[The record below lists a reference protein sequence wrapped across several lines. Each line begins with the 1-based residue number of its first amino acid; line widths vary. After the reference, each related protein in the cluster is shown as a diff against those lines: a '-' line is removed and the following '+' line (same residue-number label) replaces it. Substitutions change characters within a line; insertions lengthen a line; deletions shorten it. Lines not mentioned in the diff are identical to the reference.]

1 MDNGHNSESGLGENG
16 RWQPIRWYESL
27 LRAHVKFWNLH
38 SRGDTMFTK
47 VKKRM
52 NLCRRWSGSL
62 FLARISLAVGLTVPL
77 GSAVA
82 GDEPLI
88 LTKIVERGDPADG
101 LGENLLFADF
111 GNHPQLEAILGPG
124 GAPVRINKQGNVSF
138 HAFATEDGG
147 LGECPFI
154 DITQCPPAGLFRVVN
169 NRLQLIAAVGD
180 EAPGTGQPFLGFP
193 AFFPV
198 TPHLSN
204 GQAALL
210 ADIGEIPFD
219 GQAGIWS
226 DQSGALELL
235 LLEGET
241 MLPGMP
247 QDGELTRPF
256 FFKHEADAI
265 FFVGELDTDQLPTDF
280 HSQGLWRIIDGNF
293 EPIGVAGTAAPG
305 FPKGVV
311 FGDSDNT
318 NILGTFGT
326 FDNDDAGRVAF
337 HAFVRGPGIET
348 RDDEAIWI
356 ETDRGFEIFLR
367 EDEPV
372 PPGLFDP
379 GSTFSNGNVLEG
391 AFFNTASPPIR
402 MNNNGD
408 IVFYS
413 EVDVPGD
420 PPRVPTLWS
429 NRNGKLELVM
439 RGRQRG
445 VAFSVPGDEA
455 PGVPNGHFFFPNTI
469 DIHDSG
475 DIVLRA
481 VVETNN
487 DIFDSTMGIWVDRGD
502 GFEPVAF
509 EEGPVPEMPG
519 VTFLPEIGNVRG
531 VGRFVLESDGTIVYT
546 GRFIDNGF
554 LTVGVFRHPTDGP
567 ATLLF
572 KTFGEVNIDGDDI
585 RTILKFTLGQGSSE
599 AGAKVVEVFFTDG
612 SVGLYSYDF
621 NPDTSIPGDLDGD
634 GTVGVSDLLI
644 LLASWGPCADCED
657 CGADLDGN
665 CIVGVS
671 DLLILLGNWG

>member
-1 MDNGHNSESGLGENG
+1 MNIS
-16 RWQPIRWYESL
+16 RRQPSRL
-27 LRAHVKFWNLH
+27 L
-38 SRGDTMFTK
+38 
-47 VKKRM
+47 
-52 NLCRRWSGSL
+52 
-62 FLARISLAVGLTVPL
+62 LAGIGFPAAFVLPL
-77 GSAVA
+77 GTAVA
-82 GDEPLI
+82 GDEPTI
-88 LTKIVERGDPADG
+88 LTKIVEVGDPADG
-101 LGENLLFADF
+101 LGENLVFADF
-111 GNHPQLEAILGPG
+111 GNHPQLEALLGPG
-124 GAPVRINKQGNVSF
+124 GTPVRIDKQGNVSF
-138 HAFATEDGG
+138 HAYATEDGG
-147 LGECPFI
+147 LGECPFV
-154 DITQCPPAGLFRVVN
+154 DITQCPPAGLFRVVD
-169 NRLQLIAAVGD
+169 NRLQLIVAVGD

-198 TPHLSN
+198 TPHLSD

-210 ADIGEIPFD
+210 GDIGENVFAS
-219 GQAGIWS
+219 QAGIWS

-235 LLEGET
+235 VLEGET
-241 MLPGMP
+241 VLPGMP

-256 FFKHEADAI
+256 FFKHEAETI
-265 FFVGELDTDQLPTDF
+265 FLVSEFDTDQLPTDF
-280 HSQGLWRIIDGNF
+280 HPQGLWRIIDGKF

-305 FPKGVV
+305 FPEGVV
-311 FGDSDNT
+311 FGDSGNI

-337 HAFVRGPGIET
+337 TAFVRGPGIEV

-367 EDEPV
+367 EGELV

-391 AFFNTASPPIR
+391 AFLNTASPPIR

-420 PPRVPTLWS
+420 PPRVPTVWS
-429 NRNGKLELVM
+429 NRNGELELVM

-445 VAFSVPGDEA
+445 VAFSVLGDEA

-469 DIHDSG
+469 DIHDNG

-481 VVETNN
+481 FVETNN
-487 DIFDSTMGIWVDRGD
+487 NIFDSTIGIWVDRGD

-519 VTFLPEIGNVRG
+519 VTFLPEIQNVRG
-531 VGRFVLESDGTIVYT
+531 VGQFVLESDGTIVYT

-554 LTVGVFRHPTDGP
+554 ITVGVFRHPTDGP

-572 KTFGEVNIDGDDI
+572 KTFGDVNIDDAGDDI
-585 RTILKFTLGQGSSE
+585 RTILNFNLGSGSSG

-612 SVGLYSYDF
+612 SVGLYSYEF
-621 NPDTSIPGDLDGD
+621 NPDTSILGDLNGD
-634 GTVGVSDLLI
+634 GTVGASDLLI
-644 LLASWGPCADCED
+644 LLASWGLCDDCED
-657 CGADLDGN
+657 CSADIDGN
-665 CIVGVS
+665 CAVGAS
-671 DLLILLGNWG
+671 DLLILLSNWG

>member
-1 MDNGHNSESGLGENG
+1 
-16 RWQPIRWYESL
+16 
-27 LRAHVKFWNLH
+27 
-38 SRGDTMFTK
+38 
-47 VKKRM
+47 M
-52 NLCRRWSGSL
+52 NLRRRRSGSL

-77 GSAVA
+77 STAVA

-88 LTKIVERGDPADG
+88 LTKIVELGDPADG
-101 LGENLLFADF
+101 LGEGLVFADF
-111 GNHPQLEAILGPG
+111 GNHPQLEAVLGPG
-124 GAPVRINKQGNVSF
+124 GTPVRIDKQGNVSF
-138 HAFATEDGG
+138 HAYATEDGG
-147 LGECPFI
+147 LGECPFN
-154 DITQCPPAGLFRVVN
+154 DILQCPPAGLFRVVDDQ
-169 NRLQLIAAVGD
+169 LQLIVAVGD
-180 EAPGTGQPFLGFP
+180 EAPGTDQAFLGFP

-210 ADIGEIPFD
+210 GDIGEIPFN

-247 QDGELTRPF
+247 QDGEVARPF
-256 FFKHEADAI
+256 FFKHENDVI
-265 FFVGELDTDQLPTDF
+265 FFVSKFNTDQLPTDLRP
-280 HSQGLWRIIDGNF
+280 QGLWRIIDGNF

-305 FPKGVV
+305 FPEGVV
-311 FGDSDNT
+311 FGDTANT

-337 HAFVRGPGIET
+337 TAFVRGPGIEV

-391 AFFNTASPPIR
+391 AFLNTASPPIR
-402 MNNNGD
+402 MNNNSD

-420 PPRVPTLWS
+420 PPRVPTVWS
-429 NRNGKLELVM
+429 NRNGELELVM

-445 VAFSVPGDEA
+445 VAFSVPGDEV
-455 PGVPNGHFFFPNTI
+455 PGVPNGNFFFPNMI
-469 DIHDSG
+469 DIHDNR
-475 DIVLRA
+475 DIVVRA
-481 VVETNN
+481 FVETNN
-487 DIFDSTMGIWVDRGD
+487 DIFDSTIGIWVDRGD

-531 VGRFVLESDGTIVYT
+531 VGKFVLESDGTIVYT

-572 KTFGEVNIDGDDI
+572 KTSGAVDIDGDDI
-585 RTILKFTLGQGSSE
+585 RTILNFTLGQGSSE

-612 SVGLYSYDF
+612 SAGLYSYDF
-621 NPDTSIPGDLDGD
+621 NPDTSILGDLDGD
-634 GTVGVSDLLI
+634 GTVGASDLLSLLVAWGPCSDCADCDADLDGNCTVGASDLLI
-644 LLASWGPCADCED
+644 LLS
-657 CGADLDGN
+657 
-665 CIVGVS
+665 
-671 DLLILLGNWG
+671 NWG